1 MQLLFMNGN
10 QIPFRKY
17 FSWSVREE
25 CKWKCEELFNMILL
39 LEPLGVFYKTQKLSP
54 QRKCNFDQEKG
65 NASYEK
71 LYCHCNER
79 KSKV

>member
-1 MQLLFMNGN
+1 M
-10 QIPFRKY
+10 
-17 FSWSVREE
+17 S
-25 CKWKCEELFNMILL
+25 LL

-54 QRKCNFDQEKG
+54 QRKWNFDKEKG

-71 LYCHCNER
+71 LYCRCNER